1 VGLLDASDEEPK
13 SKLRRWMVTGIV
25 FALLMSFGIWWLL
38 RFQAEKN
45 TVEQFLQAV
54 IADDLE
60 KAYQIWK
67 PSGSYSYKDF
77 VDDWSTSGYYGPIKS
92 YQIETAQ
99 QGKGASGVTVV
110 VELSPFDSFPD
121 KDDKVMNYRT
131 KEVRLWVESRDMSM
145 GFAP

>member
-1 VGLLDASDEEPK
+1 
-13 SKLRRWMVTGIV
+13 MVTGIV
-25 FALLMSFGIWWLL
+25 FALLMSFGVWWLL
-38 RFQAEKN
+38 RFHAEKN

-54 IADDLE
+54 IADDLQ

-121 KDDKVMNYRT
+121 KDDKVKNYRT

>member
-1 VGLLDASDEEPK
+1 MGLLDASDEEPK

-38 RFQAEKN
+38 RFHAEKN
-45 TVEQFLQAV
+45 TVEQFLRAV
-54 IADDLE
+54 IADDLQ

-121 KDDKVMNYRT
+121 KDDKVKNYRT

>member
-13 SKLRRWMVTGIV
+13 SKLRRWLVTGIV

-38 RFQAEKN
+38 RFHAEKN

-54 IADDLE
+54 IADDLQ

-121 KDDKVMNYRT
+121 KDDKVKNYRT